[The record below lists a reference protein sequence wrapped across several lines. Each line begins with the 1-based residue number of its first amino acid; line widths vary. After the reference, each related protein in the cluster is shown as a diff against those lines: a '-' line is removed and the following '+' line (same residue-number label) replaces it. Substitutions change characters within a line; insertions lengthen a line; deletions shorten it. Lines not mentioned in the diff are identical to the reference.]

1 MAKYCQTS
9 DITDSLIAG
18 QVTDETLA
26 KTDAY
31 VDALLKQIGVDPS
44 QVNPEDYPI
53 LKQLAVYFAS
63 YLTCLELTSG
73 ENDIYL
79 QKAKSYERLYEKIEK
94 KLISYGLT
102 TSETESTPSFTI
114 KLSRG

>member
-1 MAKYCQTS
+1 MAKYCQIS

-31 VDALLKQIGVDPS
+31 IDALLKQIGVDSS
-44 QVNPEDYPI
+44 QFNPEDYPL

-63 YLTCLELTSG
+63 YLTCLELTAG
-73 ENDIYL
+73 ENDVYL
-79 QKAKSYERLYEKIEK
+79 QKAKSYESLYTKLEKRL
-94 KLISYGLT
+94 LSYGLKNSSGST
-102 TSETESTPSFTI
+102 TPFTI
-114 KLSRG
+114 NILRG